1 MRRLKNSSS
10 KMNNLIRRAKLFM
23 LSSVVASSAILGSG
37 LGVFA
42 DKLQDGLLIDTIG
55 GDGESTLISSDKLS
69 EVDEN
74 GMGTIEV
81 VLKQSEDNKNSKK
94 VDVSGIEFSLL
105 KVADIEMG
113 EYVLLDDYVVDVDLN
128 NIKNAAELESAAI
141 KIANI
146 ADYGE
151 TKKTDANGRIEYDDL
166 EVGVYLLEATDVKSN
181 EKYDEVTPLLVAI
194 PTFDEEKGQM
204 SYDITVNPKH
214 SPRETPKDEG
224 KKSPSTDAQTYAPYF
239 FGGAAVL
246 AVLLIVTNV
255 ALKTKKKAD
264 K

>member
-10 KMNNLIRRAKLFM
+10 KMNNLMRRAKLFL
-23 LSSVVASSAILGSG
+23 LSSVVASSAVLGSG

-42 DKLQDGLLIDTIG
+42 DKLQDGLLIDTVG

-74 GMGTIEV
+74 SLGTIEV
-81 VLKQSEDNKNSKK
+81 ILNQSEDKNAKK

-113 EYVLLDDYVVDVDLN
+113 EYVLLDEYKADVDLN

-151 TKKTDANGRIEYDDL
+151 TKKTDANGRIEYSDL

-194 PTFDEEKGQM
+194 PTFDEEEGQM

-214 SPRETPKDEG
+214 SPRETPSGGG

-239 FGGAAVL
+239 FGGAAGL
-246 AVLLIVTNV
+246 AVLLIIINV

-264 K
+264 NK